1 MMSVCCT
8 ESNEEDHI
16 EKRYNGAS
24 FISMTHKPDIS
35 VVIPAYNEAGRI
47 GPTIEAI
54 SAYLR
59 ERRFDYEVIVV
70 SDGST
75 DSTDSAVQT
84 YAAKDAGVRLVSYHP
99 NRGKGFAVRTG
110 MLKAR
115 SDSVLLSDADLATPI
130 AELETLEKHAS
141 KGLDV
146 VVGSRALKE
155 SAIIGWR
162 PWYRELSGKVFNK
175 LVRLLA
181 VPNIRDSQCGFKYFK
196 NGSAA
201 TIFSAARANGFGF
214 DVEALYL
221 AKKLGY
227 NIGEVAVSWKN
238 SPLTKV
244 SVLRDT
250 FPMIC
255 EIVRVRINDWKKR
268 YELPP

>member
-1 MMSVCCT
+1 
-8 ESNEEDHI
+8 
-16 EKRYNGAS
+16 
-24 FISMTHKPDIS
+24 MTHKLDLS
-35 VVIPAYNEAGRI
+35 VVIPAFNEAGRI

-54 SAYLR
+54 SAYLK
-59 ERRFDYEVIVV
+59 ERRLNYEIIVV

-75 DSTDSAVQT
+75 DSTDSAVGA
-84 YAAKDAGVRLVSYHP
+84 YAEKDGGVRLVSYHP
-99 NRGKGFAVRTG
+99 NRGKGFAVRAG

-130 AELETLEKHAS
+130 AELETLEEHAS
-141 KGLDV
+141 RGLDV
-146 VVGSRALKE
+146 VVGSRALTE

-162 PWYRELSGKVFNK
+162 PWYRELSGKVFNR

-181 VPNIRDSQCGFKYFK
+181 IPDILDTQCGFKYFK
-196 NGSAA
+196 NGSAT
-201 TIFSAARANGFGF
+201 TIFSAARTNGFGF

-221 AKKLGY
+221 ARKFGFRV
-227 NIGEVAVSWKN
+227 GEVAVSWKN
-238 SPLTKV
+238 SPLTRV

-268 YELPP
+268 YELPPSSD